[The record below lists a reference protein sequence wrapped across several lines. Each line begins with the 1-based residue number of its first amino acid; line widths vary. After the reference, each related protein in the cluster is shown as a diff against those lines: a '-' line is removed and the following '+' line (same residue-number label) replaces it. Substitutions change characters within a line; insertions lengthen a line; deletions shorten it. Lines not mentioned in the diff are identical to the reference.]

1 MPSGSHGGSRGSHSS
16 GGSRSGGS
24 FGGGRSSFG
33 GRHSGSSFGGSGGF
47 HPRPRRFRW
56 GGHYYVVTSGT
67 QSILMI
73 MLFFIMF
80 FGMFAFSNG
89 INRSVLKEEISLIEQ
104 DYIYYQDM
112 IDYAESQGGE
122 STGYIVNATV
132 TGKYYNADAERYYF
146 VYEIELPNT
155 SRDLEGYTYSCY
167 TITEASIY
175 RVGDVMKVAVESPN
189 ITINTDSINMDYK
202 DMPLERDGEY
212 LAAKSSLKSATTSMI
227 IFILVDVAIV
237 AIGVFV
243 VIKKKQLAEEKEAKE
258 EKVKAEA
265 NADVYCSYC
274 GSVVSKNTTKCPNC
288 GSSVR
293 K

>member
-16 GGSRSGGS
+16 GGSRSGG
-24 FGGGRSSFG
+24 GRSSFG
-33 GRHSGSSFGGSGGF
+33 GRHSGPSFGGPGRGPGGF

-56 GGHYYVVTSGT
+56 GRHYYVVTSGT
-67 QSILMI
+67 QSLLMI

-80 FGMFAFSNG
+80 FGMFAFSQG
-89 INRSVLKEEISLIEQ
+89 ISRSVLKEEISLIEQ

-122 STGYIVNATV
+122 SAGYIVDAKV

-146 VYEIELPNT
+146 VYVIDLPNT

-167 TITEASIY
+167 TINEASIY
-175 RVGDVMKVAVESPN
+175 RVGDIMKVAVESPN

-227 IFILVDVAIV
+227 IFILIDVAIV
-237 AIGVFV
+237 AIGIFV
-243 VIKKKQLAEEKEAKE
+243 VFKKKQLAEEKEVKE
-258 EKVKAEA
+258 EKAKAEA
-265 NADVYCSYC
+265 NANLYCSYC
-274 GSVVSKNTTKCPNC
+274 GSLVSKDTTKCPNC
-288 GSSVR
+288 GSSIR